1 MNVQNQNVKIPYR
14 QSNKSLI
21 QSKYSRNWSIELNTV
36 LGIVNILLDLN
47 IGGQILKW
55 ANNLKSIFD
64 KNTSGNCP
72 FCNSINTDYSMH
84 IIDDKT
90 NMGYG
95 VIWCNDCKNA
105 FHISRIKV
113 SPNMKNILVPEGLK
127 Y

>member
-1 MNVQNQNVKIPYR
+1 MNVPNQNVKIPHR
-14 QSNKSLI
+14 QSNKGLI
-21 QSKYSRNWSIELNTV
+21 QSKYSRNLSIELNTV
-36 LGIVNILLDLN
+36 FGIVNTLLDLI

-55 ANNLKSIFD
+55 ANNLKSIID
-64 KNTSGNCP
+64 KNNPGNCP
-72 FCNSINTDYSMH
+72 VCNGINTDYSMH

-90 NMGYG
+90 YMGYG

-113 SPNMKNILVPEGLK
+113 SPNMKNIPVPEGLK